1 MLKYILTI
9 INIYLL
15 VSKGKSSTLMKVGS
29 KRRRSKFE
37 IKEQMEEE
45 DRERQEIRDKMAA
58 WDDIERELEEKT
70 Q

>member
-1 MLKYILTI
+1 
-9 INIYLL
+9 
-15 VSKGKSSTLMKVGS
+15 MKVGS